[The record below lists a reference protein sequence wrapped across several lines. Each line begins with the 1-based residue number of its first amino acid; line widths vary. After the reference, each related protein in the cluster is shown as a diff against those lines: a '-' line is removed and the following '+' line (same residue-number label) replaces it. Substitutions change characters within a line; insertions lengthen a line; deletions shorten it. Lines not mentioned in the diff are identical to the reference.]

1 MTIRETIKKGMINL
15 KTNGIEEPNLKARLL
30 MQFILNKPRQYL
42 LIYDNQTLSLRQE
55 VNYFK
60 AIKKIPLLKRYKVSL
75 LEFFKLE
82 NLSYSLLINLSP
94 FKI

>member
-42 LIYDNQTLSLRQE
+42 LIYTKCSGVYRYMTQRTLVVQE
-55 VNYFK
+55 DAVTESVKN
-60 AIKKIPLLKRYKVSL
+60 
-75 LEFFKLE
+75 
-82 NLSYSLLINLSP
+82 
-94 FKI
+94 

>member
-60 AIKKIPLLKRYKVSL
+60 AIKKLPRFIRAWIARKNSIAVCVTFYD
-75 LEFFKLE
+75 F
-82 NLSYSLLINLSP
+82 
-94 FKI
+94 

>member
-42 LIYDNQTLSLRQE
+42 LIY
-55 VNYFK
+55 
-60 AIKKIPLLKRYKVSL
+60 KKNNKWRTTSTYYAYARIYEN
-75 LEFFKLE
+75 EFLC
-82 NLSYSLLINLSP
+82 
-94 FKI
+94 

>member
-60 AIKKIPLLKRYKVSL
+60 AIKNNKWRTTSTYYAYARIYEN
-75 LEFFKLE
+75 EFLC
-82 NLSYSLLINLSP
+82 
-94 FKI
+94 

>member
-42 LIYDNQTLSLRQE
+42 SS
-55 VNYFK
+55 FK
-60 AIKKIPLLKRYKVSL
+60 FLNKSDSTNVI
-75 LEFFKLE
+75 
-82 NLSYSLLINLSP
+82 
-94 FKI
+94 

>member
-60 AIKKIPLLKRYKVSL
+60 AIKKNNKWRTTSTYYAYARIYEN
-75 LEFFKLE
+75 EFLC
-82 NLSYSLLINLSP
+82 
-94 FKI
+94 

>member
-42 LIYDNQTLSLRQE
+42 LIYDKVLIDI
-55 VNYFK
+55 F
-60 AIKKIPLLKRYKVSL
+60 ILLNIIYEYAVCYYHQSIIIL
-75 LEFFKLE
+75 C
-82 NLSYSLLINLSP
+82 Y
-94 FKI
+94 